1 MVFVY
6 AIYMNHNSNERLPN
20 TKLADVNKKA
30 LILPIFYNIPPLIG
44 SSRGHAETLPA
55 ASLASAI
62 HTHPTFSQD
71 EPITHL

>member
-1 MVFVY
+1 MK
-6 AIYMNHNSNERLPN
+6 HNSNERLLN
-20 TKLADVNKKA
+20 TNVTDVNKKA

-44 SSRGHAETLPA
+44 SSRGHAATLPA

-62 HTHPTFSQD
+62 HTRTHAHTP